1 MIPNGTWSNHPGMK
15 TEIDSTQIEHG
26 PAWVAAIIN
35 TLGTSTCIEPED
47 GLPYWQDTVVFV
59 VWDDWGG
66 WWDHVDPATAPNLG
80 VENHCNDWGC
90 GYVHGFRVPFLVISA
105 YMAPVIQGPP
115 PQGYVSG
122 DTRTPGG
129 GEQAPY
135 IHDFGSI
142 LAFIEYNFLGPSKIG
157 QINPNYQFADA
168 YAQEWISPLH
178 AIPLADFFCTAP
190 CPYQPFRQISV
201 PSGSMQAGDFIN
213 DTGPDSDPD
222 NDAIDND

>member
-15 TEIDSTQIEHG
+15 TEIDSTEIEHG

-80 VENHCNDWGC
+80 VENHCPDWGC

-105 YMAPVIQGPP
+105 YQAPGNQQP
-115 PQGYVSG
+115 GYVSG

-129 GEQAPY
+129 GEQPPY

-142 LAFIEYNFLGPSKIG
+142 LAFIEYNFLGPSAIG
-157 QINPNYQFADA
+157 TINSQNHYPFADA
-168 YAQEWISPLH
+168 FAPERLADH
-178 AIPLADFFCTAP
+178 NAIPLADFFCAAP
-190 CPYQPFRQISV
+190 CPYQPFRQINI
-201 PSGSMQAGDFIN
+201 PTGARQASDFIN
-213 DTGPDSDPD
+213 DAGPDSDPD